1 MAYPILIDTI
11 SMTMYPTAVN
21 CRISDTVD
29 AFNSV
34 LRSTPTNAEARGAL
48 ARIQRD
54 KKILEVPTKAADV
67 RVGG

>member
-21 CRISDTVD
+21 CRSSDTVD

-34 LRSTPTNAEARGAL
+34 LEVEARAAQLVL
-48 ARIQRD
+48 ARR
-54 KKILEVPTKAADV
+54 T
-67 RVGG
+67 